1 VPAQRTTITSERKRR
16 LGRFTPIAGHDGP
29 PRRTR
34 VRAVTMHRM
43 FGRRRDGTLA
53 KVAPYRRMMP
63 FLMRGRNESVV
74 YFEQRLDL
82 KKATTWIETRNT
94 RTGQRATMFHL
105 VLYALARVLY
115 ERPHLNRFI
124 AGKRIF
130 DRRGVF
136 LTFAAKKAFRDDAP
150 LATVKRG
157 FAKDESFD
165 AMVAALTTDIKVA
178 KSDAISK
185 VDKELGFFLKL
196 PGFILSPAVSLLR
209 WLDAR
214 GLAPKALI
222 GDDPMYTS
230 AFVANLGSLG
240 IDAAYHHLY
249 EYGNCPL
256 FVTVGRIDA
265 TTHEVVIK
273 YSYDERVEDGFYA
286 ATALGLL
293 RTWIEDPESW
303 IDAARS

>member
-1 VPAQRTTITSERKRR
+1 
-16 LGRFTPIAGHDGP
+16 
-29 PRRTR
+29 
-34 VRAVTMHRM
+34 M

-82 KKATTWIETRNT
+82 KKATTWIEMHNT

-136 LTFAAKKAFRDDAP
+136 LTFAAKRAFRDDAP

-157 FAKDESFD
+157 FDRDETFE
-165 AMVAALTTDIKVA
+165 AR
-178 KSDAISK
+178 
-185 VDKELGFFLKL
+185 L
-196 PGFILSPAVSLLR
+196 PGFMLSAAVAMLR

-214 GLAPKALI
+214 GLAPKAII

-256 FVTVGRIDA
+256 FVTVGRIDPH
-265 TTHEVVIK
+265 THEVVIK

-303 IDAARS
+303 LS